1 MRPRSAE
8 RRYEGYWK
16 NGQRNGQGKHT
27 YTEGGCYE
35 GEFLD
40 DRRHG
45 HGKYTY
51 PDGSVFEGDFLYGR
65 CAPPVRLR
73 VRRVPPRARRVT
85 A

>member
-1 MRPRSAE
+1 MRPRFTD
-8 RRYEGYWK
+8 RRYAGYWK
-16 NGQRNGQGKHT
+16 NGQRKGQGKHT

-73 VRRVPPRARRVT
+73 VRRVPPRAR
-85 A
+85 AG